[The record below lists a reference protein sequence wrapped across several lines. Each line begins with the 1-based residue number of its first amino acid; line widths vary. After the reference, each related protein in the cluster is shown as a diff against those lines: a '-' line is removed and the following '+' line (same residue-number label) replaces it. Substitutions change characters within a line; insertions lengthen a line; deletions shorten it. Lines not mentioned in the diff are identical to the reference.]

1 MDTLLSSTSLSTLS
15 ISGLRH
21 HPKAHHLKTHFPRL
35 PISPTANPQKTPNK
49 AAAAIFAP
57 HRNNH
62 PPLTTFNPSPQ
73 SANPPPKP
81 QSCRNPATG
90 YAAALLDVAKSHA
103 ALESVNRDVTRLSKW
118 LGRPEITSVV
128 SSPNLGKREKGEI
141 LREMVTR
148 GNFHKYLVKLVN
160 LLVGKRD
167 FEVGML
173 GEVLMEF
180 TRIYG
185 ELLMGG
191 PSGAADGPVV
201 LASSGVR
208 MGRDQ
213 ISGVAERIRK
223 ISGAVKVITVR
234 QHAGDHRLP
243 AFAV

>member
-15 ISGLRH
+15 VSGLRH
-21 HPKAHHLKTHFPRL
+21 HPKAHHLKTHFPPRL

-49 AAAAIFAP
+49 AAAAAATFSP

-73 SANPPPKP
+73 SANPPPEP
-81 QSCRNPATG
+81 QSCRNPTTG
-90 YAAALLDVAKSHA
+90 YAAALLDVAKTHA
-103 ALESVNRDVTRLSKW
+103 ALASVNRDVRRLYKW
-118 LGRPEITSVV
+118 FGRPEITNVV
-128 SSPNLGKREKGEI
+128 SSPNLGKGEI

-160 LLVGKRD
+160 LLVGKRG

-201 LASSGVR
+201 LVSPGVR

-213 ISGVAERIRK
+213 IYGVSERIRQ
-223 ISGAVKVITVR
+223 ISGAVKAITVR
-234 QHAGDHRLP
+234 QLAGDHRLP